1 MSAFAFV
8 SGSIAAATDTT
19 GSNNW
24 IAHGISSVPSAPV
37 SGSAIVAILNE
48 STAGVAAN
56 GLPNQTYAKFSRS
69 ATASATVNALVILGC
84 RGVQF

>member
-1 MSAFAFV
+1 MAAFAFV
-8 SGSIAAATDTT
+8 TGSIAAAADLT

-24 IAHGISSVPSAPV
+24 IAHGIANVGSAPIA
-37 SGSAIVAILNE
+37 GSAIVAILNE
-48 STAGVAAN
+48 STAGVSAN
-56 GLPNQTYAKFSRS
+56 GLPDQTYAKFQRS